1 MNERDF
7 QLILRAKRQINRE
20 ASMRSFFFVG
30 ICFVAV
36 LRLIGLEVNYLYPLL
51 FVVLFVSLILN
62 SDFIANFGLVSKRD
76 LVNLIERNIHNN
88 PEELT
93 RYSALKSKS

>member
-7 QLILRAKRQINRE
+7 QLILRAKRQIDRE
-20 ASMRSFFFVG
+20 KAMRSFFFVG

-36 LRLIGLEVNYLYPLL
+36 LRLVGLEVSFLYPLL
-51 FVVLFVSLILN
+51 FIVLFVSLVLN

-76 LVNLIERNIHNN
+76 LVKLIEHHIHND
-88 PEELT
+88 PDTLA
-93 RYSALKSKS
+93 RYSELKSRI